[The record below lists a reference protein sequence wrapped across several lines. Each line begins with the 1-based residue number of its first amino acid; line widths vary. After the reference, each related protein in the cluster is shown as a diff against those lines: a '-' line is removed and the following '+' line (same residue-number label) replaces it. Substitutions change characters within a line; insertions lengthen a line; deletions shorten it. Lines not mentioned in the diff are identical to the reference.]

1 MKSSERKQKIVNC
14 NVFFNVWFL
23 KVNFEEDSRVKYL
36 ELLGYRKDDLRKKV
50 NIPGSSAFANC
61 FTHGCICT
69 VQPKLLTMPSMVEV
83 VIYLWD

>member
-1 MKSSERKQKIVNC
+1 MNC
-14 NVFFNVWFL
+14 NIFFNFCFI

-50 NIPGSSAFANC
+50 NIPGSSACPKC
-61 FTHGCICT
+61 FTHGHICT
-69 VQPKLLTMPSMVEV
+69 VQPKLLPVPGMVEV